1 MKKNELPY
9 KAHLRKDKTLE
20 VILNKPCEALEIQQN
35 IPLRLMSAIMSQQL
49 NTRVA
54 RIIYQR
60 FLDLYK
66 DKEPSPSKV
75 LATPDETLRSIGL
88 SNAKVQYV
96 KNVAQF
102 CMENKITDK
111 KLMAMENEAILDL
124 LTQIKG
130 VGRWTVEMLL
140 IFSLGREDIFA
151 VDDFG
156 LQQSMIQLYQLKI
169 KDKKKLNAKMLK
181 ISSSWSPYRS
191 YACLHL
197 WKWKDE

>member
-9 KAHLRKDKTLE
+9 KAHLRKDKTLTA
-20 VILNKPCEALEIQQN
+20 ILNKPCETLVFHQN

-66 DKEPSPSKV
+66 GKEPHPAQV
-75 LATPDETLRSIGL
+75 LATPDEALRAIGL

-96 KNVAQF
+96 KNVARF
-102 CMENKITDK
+102 CKENKITDK
-111 KLMAMENEAILDL
+111 KLLAMENEAILEL

-140 IFSLGREDIFA
+140 MFSLGREDVFA

-156 LQQSMIQLYQLKI
+156 LQQSIIQLYQLKT
-169 KDKKKLNAKMLK
+169 KDKKKLRERMLK
-181 ISSSWSPYRS
+181 ISASWSPYRT

-197 WKWKDE
+197 WQWKDN